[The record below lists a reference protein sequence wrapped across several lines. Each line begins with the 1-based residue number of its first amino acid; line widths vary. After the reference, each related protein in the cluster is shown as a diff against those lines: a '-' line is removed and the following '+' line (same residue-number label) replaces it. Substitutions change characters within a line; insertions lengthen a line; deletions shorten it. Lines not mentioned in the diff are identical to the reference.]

1 MQWRLDTSL
10 EQIRARLEERPP
22 EPVLATIVAT
32 AGSTYRK
39 FGARMLIESSGQLTG
54 LLSGG
59 CLENDLIEKARD
71 VAKTH
76 QPQLVRYD
84 QRGKD
89 DPIFGIGAGCEGA
102 MDILLEP
109 IHVGSLASESLGSV
123 YASLDAN
130 QTAELFIVT
139 DPSHPLVGTHSRYP
153 PGFSETSV
161 QREVIAPVP
170 KVLIL
175 GAGLDAQPLVRFLR
189 ELHWDVV
196 VVDHRAGLLTHSN
209 FNHVPTRHIPNRQ
222 LAEQLDLKTFIAAIV
237 MSHHLISDQDYLA
250 ELAVSAIPY
259 VGLLGPK
266 ARRERLL
273 SQLNDDS
280 RAKLHK
286 RLHAPIGLQIGA
298 MTPESIALAIAA
310 QLHQFAYQLAFPAT
324 TP

>member
-59 CLENDLIEKARD
+59 CLENDLVEKARD
-71 VAKTH
+71 VATTH
-76 QPQLVRYD
+76 KPQLIRYD
-84 QRGKD
+84 QRGDD

-109 IHVGSLASESLGSV
+109 IHVGSLASESLKCV
-123 YASLDAN
+123 YASLDTN
-130 QTAELFIVT
+130 QPAELFIVT
-139 DPSHPLVGTHSRYP
+139 DPNHPLVGTHSRCP

-161 QREVIAPVP
+161 QREIIAPVP
-170 KVLIL
+170 RVLIL

-189 ELHWDVV
+189 ELHWQVT
-196 VVDHRAGLLTHSN
+196 VVDHRAGLLAHPN
-209 FNHVPTRHIPNRQ
+209 FKQVPTHHIPNRQ
-222 LAEQLDLKTFIAAIV
+222 LAGQLDVKSFIAAIV
-237 MSHHLISDQDYLA
+237 MSHHLLSDQDYLA
-250 ELAVSAIPY
+250 QLAVSAVPY

-280 RAKLHK
+280 RAKLSK
-286 RLHAPIGLQIGA
+286 RLHAPIGLNIGA

-310 QLHQFAYQLAFPAT
+310 QLHQFAYQITHAAT
-324 TP
+324 AP